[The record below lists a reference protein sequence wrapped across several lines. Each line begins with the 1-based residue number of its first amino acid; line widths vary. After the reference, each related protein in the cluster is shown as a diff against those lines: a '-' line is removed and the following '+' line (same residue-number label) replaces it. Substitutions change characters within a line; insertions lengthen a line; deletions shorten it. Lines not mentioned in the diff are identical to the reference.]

1 MLRDY
6 SCQGTERNEYVSS
19 NGIKPIEANGD
30 TVLVEKVDARSST
43 LTPCSMLSKNTVKEE
58 VDLVE
63 HNLTN
68 SRGNGMEGAPGSD
81 VRGVRT
87 RKEIA
92 DDFKD
97 LDHVVLKERRRLLL
111 SRCRSLFD
119 EICSCFP
126 LGLFAYKIAED
137 SFYYILSP

>member
-1 MLRDY
+1 M
-6 SCQGTERNEYVSS
+6 SS

-30 TVLVEKVDARSST
+30 AVLVEKVDALSRT

-58 VDLVE
+58 VDLAD

-68 SRGNGMEGAPGSD
+68 SRGNGMESALGSD
-81 VRGVRT
+81 ERGVKI

-111 SRCRSLFD
+111 SRCCSFFD

-126 LGLFAYKIAED
+126 LGLLVYKIAED
-137 SFYYILSP
+137 SFYNILSP